1 MSEQNGTP
9 KTTAPRRRFAMIGV
23 LALVAGVLAGAVGI
37 YVIGTGSGNQ
47 ALAGNCP
54 ARDDIRQALL
64 DKAKGEVAAVTPL
77 DTPFD
82 ATTLAFRTGDD
93 KPVTLA
99 SFTGK
104 TLLVNL
110 WATWCVPCRAEM
122 PALDALEQ
130 SQGGDAFGV
139 IPINVDLGT
148 VDTPKAFYADTGIRK
163 LPFYRDDT
171 MAVFNQL
178 KSQGVTIGL
187 PVSLIVDPEGCAR
200 GVITGP
206 AEWAS
211 PDAVGLVE
219 AVKAASL

>member
-1 MSEQNGTP
+1 MSQQNAT
-9 KTTAPRRRFAMIGV
+9 PRRRFALVGV

-37 YVIGTGSGNQ
+37 YVMEAGSGNQ

-54 ARDDIRQALL
+54 ASEGFRQALN
-64 DKAKGEVAAVTPL
+64 DTAKGEVAAVTPL

-82 ATTLAFRTGDD
+82 ASTLAFRKGDD
-93 KPVTLA
+93 TPVTLA
-99 SFTGK
+99 EFSGK

-122 PALDALEQ
+122 PALDALEK
-130 SQGGDAFGV
+130 SQGGDDFAV
-139 IPINVDLGT
+139 VPINVDLGS
-148 VDTPKAFYADTGIRK
+148 VDTPKAFYADTGIQA

-171 MAVFNQL
+171 MAVFNDL
-178 KSQGVTIGL
+178 KAQGVTIGL
-187 PVSLIVDPEGCAR
+187 PVSLIVDPKGCAR

-211 PDAVGLVE
+211 PDAIGMVQ
-219 AVKAASL
+219 AVKAQGA